1 MASVS
6 CITPPAHRT
15 DQDLCGFGISRKR
28 IYRAPAMREV
38 RSAREQQK
46 LQELLRQ
53 LRVDAGLRQIDV
65 ARELG
70 LPQSMVSKYEIG
82 ERRLDMLEIRDLCRL
97 FGIGLLDFVKKFEEL
112 MKDEK

>member
-1 MASVS
+1 
-6 CITPPAHRT
+6 
-15 DQDLCGFGISRKR
+15 
-28 IYRAPAMREV
+28 MREV